1 MLPGTIRSHLFAL
14 KVSFVG
20 PCRSTTLRLVISFIK
35 MTVGLTDLLD
45 LAISP
50 QIGPV
55 NFFHLRNLLHTIVN
69 HFGIGEV
76 EAQQAEVRGP
86 QSLRSSS
93 EASSTAED
101 SSDSEDDEGMCMC
114 IIFFLREPVN
124 GFSIILIER
133 ESDRGIGLLG
143 TSATLIY
150 YCNNFIP

>member
-1 MLPGTIRSHLFAL
+1 
-14 KVSFVG
+14 
-20 PCRSTTLRLVISFIK
+20 

-55 NFFHLRNLLHTIVN
+55 NFFHLRNLLHTIVE

-101 SSDSEDDEGMCMC
+101 SSDNEDDEGMCAS
-114 IIFFLREPVN
+114 IFFSRGLVN
-124 GFSIILIER
+124 VSSSIFSER
-133 ESDRGIGLLG
+133 ESDRGM
-143 TSATLIY
+143 
-150 YCNNFIP
+150 

>member
-1 MLPGTIRSHLFAL
+1 
-14 KVSFVG
+14 
-20 PCRSTTLRLVISFIK
+20 

-55 NFFHLRNLLHTIVN
+55 NFFHLRNLLHTIVE

-93 EASSTAED
+93 EASSPAED
-101 SSDSEDDEGMCMC
+101 SSDSEDDEGMFAS
-114 IIFFLREPVN
+114 IFLQGGQVMFLP
-124 GFSIILIER
+124 
-133 ESDRGIGLLG
+133 
-143 TSATLIY
+143 
-150 YCNNFIP
+150 

>member
-1 MLPGTIRSHLFAL
+1 M
-14 KVSFVG
+14 
-20 PCRSTTLRLVISFIK
+20 RLYKSFIK

-55 NFFHLRNLLHTIVN
+55 NFFHLRNLLHTIVE

-101 SSDSEDDEGMCMC
+101 SSDSEDDEGMFAS
-114 IIFFLREPVN
+114 IFLQGGQVMFLP
-124 GFSIILIER
+124 
-133 ESDRGIGLLG
+133 
-143 TSATLIY
+143 
-150 YCNNFIP
+150 